1 MSYKQCLSN
10 GLNEGS
16 VTKQQYDEQMELLND
31 LELHFKNQGYDA
43 SEAAKRAG
51 KMAFDAF
58 EIKSVR
64 KKKVT
69 RLKLKAIQDIKRKL
83 TTYRNA
89 QGNQDFNEAA
99 INIYTQSDTAKFPSL
114 ESAIYEEQGIVLRY
128 LDELL
133 ATLKEKPLEK
143 VTGLFGRKSKK
154 RQTTESILI
163 KAMFGEDVQD
173 PIAKAMAAAWKKA
186 NDLAVSRFN
195 KYGGDIKIRFQN
207 YVPQI
212 HDFVTIGKA
221 GKDAW
226 TKFVFPLLDRKQMI
240 DNNTGL
246 PFVNDEEMFL
256 ALSKVYDNIIDGKA
270 SRSALGQAKSNFANK
285 RLDHRFLVFK
295 DGDSWLKYQ
304 QQFGVKNGGILP
316 VLMKHLDSLA
326 RDTAIMKTLGPD
338 PDQTLLEIK
347 NFVMLQGRRALPGE
361 KEKLL
366 SSTAL
371 DKAEATIKGGLFK
384 PGVENLHLYFKNQ
397 LGQPGDP
404 FWARALSNLRQ
415 FLTSSYL
422 GSASIV
428 ALTDFRWQQ
437 ITNGYNG
444 LPMFKSA
451 RKTLDLYREGLLKKD
466 KQIAKLAI
474 RTQLLAESWTP
485 YSLQVN
491 RYMAEVNGS
500 EFTQRLADATLSLSG
515 LQGHTQAGRW
525 AFGME
530 FQGFIADNVGK
541 KFSELDP
548 KFQRTLTRYGIDESS
563 WDIARATKLYDAG
576 EDIAKYNG
584 VKFFVPDDI
593 RLRTDLSD
601 EQREI
606 LASKFYDMVR
616 SETEFA
622 VPSLSAKGRVTL
634 LQNAKPGTL
643 MGELALSA
651 AMFKQFPITLMFTHV
666 ARGMNQKGLGRIGYM
681 ANLAVSSAI
690 FGGLTMELREITKG
704 RNPTPLQYVQENPG
718 EYFLRGLVN
727 GGGLGIFGDFFLS
740 DTNRYGKSLA
750 DTIPGP
756 AVGFMSDLFSIPKNA
771 VFDYINGRE
780 TNVVGDALNFVK
792 RNTPGSSVWYL
803 RLIWERVIMETI
815 QKGLDGDFYSRANR
829 LISKYARDT
838 QQDYWWSPGESV
850 PSGLPE
856 IPFSR

>member
-16 VTKQQYDEQMELLND
+16 VTKNQYDEQMELLKD

-58 EIKSVR
+58 EIKSAR
-64 KKKVT
+64 KKKVA
-69 RLKLKAIQDIKRKL
+69 RLKLKAIQDIKKKF

-89 QGNQDFNEAA
+89 KGEEDLNEAA

-114 ESAIYEEQGIVLRY
+114 ESAIYEEQAIVLRY

-133 ATLKEKPLEK
+133 AALKEGSLEK

-154 RQTTESILI
+154 RKTTESILI
-163 KAMFGEDVQD
+163 KAMLGEDVQD
-173 PIAKAMAAAWKKA
+173 PIAKAMAASWKKA

-195 KYGGDIKIRFQN
+195 KYGGDIKIRFKN
-207 YVPQI
+207 YLPQI
-212 HDFVTIGKA
+212 HDFIAIGKA
-221 GKDAW
+221 GEKAW
-226 TKFVFPLLDRKQMI
+226 TKFIFPLLDRKQMI
-240 DNNTGL
+240 DGKTGL
-246 PFVNDEEMFL
+246 PFVNDEELYL
-256 ALSKVYDNIIDGKA
+256 ALSQVYKNIVNGKA
-270 SRSALGQAKSNFANK
+270 SRAITGQAKSNFANK

-295 DGDSWLKYQ
+295 DGDSWLKYNES
-304 QQFGVKNGGILP
+304 FGNKNGGILP
-316 VLMKHLDSLA
+316 ILMKHLDSLA

-338 PDQTLLEIK
+338 PDQAFLEIK
-347 NFVMLQGRRALPGE
+347 NLVLTKGRAAVPEKGE
-361 KEKLL
+361 KALFAAEK
-366 SSTAL
+366 A
-371 DKAEATIKGGLFK
+371 IRGGMFS

-404 FWARALSNLRQ
+404 FWARGLSNLRQ

-444 LPMFKSA
+444 LPLFKSA
-451 RKTLDLYREGLLKKD
+451 RRTLELYKEGLLKKD

-491 RYMAEVNGS
+491 RFMAEVNGS
-500 EFTQRLADATLSLSG
+500 EFSQRLADATLSLSG

-548 KFQRTLTRYGIDESS
+548 KFQKTLKRYGIEEDS
-563 WDIARATKLYDAG
+563 WDIARKTKLYDAG
-576 EDIAKYNG
+576 EDVKGYEG
-584 VKFFVPDDI
+584 VEFFVPDDI
-593 RLRTDLSD
+593 RMRTDLTD

-606 LASKFYDMVR
+606 LSSKFYDMIR

-634 LQNAKPGTL
+634 LQNAKPGTI

-666 ARGMNQKGLGRIGYM
+666 ARGMNEKGLGKLGYM
-681 ANLAVSSAI
+681 ANLAISSAI
-690 FGGLTMELREITKG
+690 FGGMTMELREITKG
-704 RNPTPLQYVQENPG
+704 RNPTPLQYIKENPG

-756 AVGFMSDLFSIPKNA
+756 AVGFISDFVSIPKNA
-771 VFDYINGRE
+771 IFDYINGRE
-780 TNVVGDALNFVK
+780 TNVVGDALNFIK

-815 QKGLDGDFYSRANR
+815 QKGLDNDFYSRANR

-856 IPFSR
+856 VPFSK